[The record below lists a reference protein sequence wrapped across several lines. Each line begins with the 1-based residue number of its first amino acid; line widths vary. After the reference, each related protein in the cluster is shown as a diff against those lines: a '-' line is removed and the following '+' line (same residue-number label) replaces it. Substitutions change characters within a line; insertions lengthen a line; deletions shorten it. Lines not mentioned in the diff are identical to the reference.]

1 MLRLSDKSVDTL
13 KTNPVQDVID
23 LDLVIAKDYAES
35 RKAPA
40 NTFEAS
46 FGYHEWVISKIY
58 DINGRALDSKGGV
71 EWKLLYEHVWN
82 GGMGIGLQYAGF
94 RVILRWRYDV
104 LLYSSG
110 VGKPYKI

>member
-46 FGYHEWVISKIY
+46 FGYGWVISKIY

-71 EWKLLYEHVWN
+71 EWKLAYEHAERWDGN
-82 GGMGIGLQYAGF
+82 RTSICWFQE
-94 RVILRWRYDV
+94 VILRWRHDV